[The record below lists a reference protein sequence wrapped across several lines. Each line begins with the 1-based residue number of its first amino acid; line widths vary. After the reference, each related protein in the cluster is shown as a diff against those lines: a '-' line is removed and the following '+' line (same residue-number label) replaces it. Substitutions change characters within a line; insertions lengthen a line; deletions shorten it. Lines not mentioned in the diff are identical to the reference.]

1 MSKVKISAFLMS
13 ILFLA
18 SITMI
23 AIPVSAKRGVIKV
36 PEDYATIQAAINA
49 AQDGDLI
56 LVGPGEY
63 AGAVVNKTV
72 EIRGEEGETVINDG
86 PRFFPEP
93 SVIKYTVGFLFFF
106 GSGNGSSISGFTFES
121 DVVTNCSVEN
131 LVFPIFSLG
140 TDNVV
145 VKNNV
150 IHDAVWGITNW
161 EGSNWV
167 IKDNDILGSQI
178 SSCINDWGDVVQIGG
193 VGIVISSI
201 WGGPSNDNVVKGN
214 RIIGAPQ
221 ADGFTIAVRWATAIA
236 LVSQKGEAGPEPTG
250 GPVQNNRIVD
260 NYIAWGGPSGI
271 GIALLDGWGDDVV
284 NNKVARNEVH
294 NSTWGIAVFGASS
307 NTFTENSIEDS
318 QENGIYVNSSYY
330 EGNILSNA
338 SDNRF
343 SDNKVKRSGANGI
356 FMDVGSVAN
365 YVVKNKISESGEY
378 DLKDLGTDNVWK
390 ENKFETSYP

>member
-1 MSKVKISAFLMS
+1 MNKAKISAFLMS

-18 SITMI
+18 SITVI

-36 PEDYATIQAAINA
+36 PRDYATIQEAINA

-86 PRFFPEP
+86 PYVFPP
-93 SVIKYTVGFLFFF
+93 HTGGPKGGFLFITWVDSEP
-106 GSGNGSSISGFTFES
+106 GVGTGNGSSISGFTFECDIFTGS
-121 DVVTNCSVEN
+121 LEGMF
-131 LVFPIFSLG
+131 FPIMAVK

-150 IHDAVWGITNW
+150 IRNALFGIINW
-161 EGSNWV
+161 DGSNWA
-167 IKDNDILGSQI
+167 IKDNDILESQLFPF
-178 SSCINDWGDVVQIGG
+178 GA
-193 VGIVISSI
+193 VGIIIGSV
-201 WGGPSNDNVVKGN
+201 WGGPANGNLVKGN

-221 ADGFTIAVRWATAIA
+221 ADGLTTVAIGLA
-236 LVSQKGEAGPEPTG
+236 STKDEMDPEPTG
-250 GPVQNNRIVD
+250 GPVENNRIVD

-284 NNKVARNEVH
+284 NNKVASNEVH
-294 NSTWGIAVFGASS
+294 DSTWGIAVLGASS
-307 NTFTENSIEDS
+307 NAFTENSIEDS
-318 QENGIYVNSSYY
+318 QESGIYVTYSYDAV
-330 EGNILSNA
+330 GNILSEA
-338 SDNRF
+338 SGNRF
-343 SDNKVKRSGANGI
+343 SDNKVKGSGVNGI

-365 YVVKNKISESGEY
+365 YIVKNKVSESGEF